1 MSTVNV
7 RPMTASE
14 FDAWQHATTA
24 EFAAEQVAI
33 GRWPLEGSVE
43 RAIADNTSR
52 LPQGMNTP
60 RMLFLQGTDADGAT
74 VGHAWVSLDHPQG
87 SPDLAFL
94 FDIQVAEERRGMGF
108 GRALLAAVEA
118 AVLDAGVPAL
128 ELNVFGH
135 NTPAVSLYD
144 SSGYSVTTQQMRKTL
159 SPGRESEHL
168 HREE

>member
-1 MSTVNV
+1 
-7 RPMTASE
+7 
-14 FDAWQHATTA
+14 
-24 EFAAEQVAI
+24 
-33 GRWPLEGSVE
+33 
-43 RAIADNTSR
+43 
-52 LPQGMNTP
+52 
-60 RMLFLQGTDADGAT
+60 MLFLQGTDAGGAT

-94 FDIQVAEERRGMGF
+94 FDIQVVEERRGTGL

-135 NTPAVSLYD
+135 NTPAVSLYG

-159 SPGRESEHL
+159 R
-168 HREE
+168 